1 VKLEGRNYKNHIDG
15 YNMLDYLSGKTEE
28 SPRLEFIY
36 VDDGGHVS
44 AIRYMDWKAHYL
56 ENRAQQLQIWRE
68 PFVQLRLPLLF
79 NLRRDPFEK
88 AQHNSNTYHD
98 WVIDRAY
105 VLGPMQMVASNF
117 LMTLKEF
124 PPSQTPGDWSLAT
137 LEKQIGNM
145 TAGGG

>member
-1 VKLEGRNYKNHIDG
+1 
-15 YNMLDYLSGKTEE
+15 
-28 SPRLEFIY
+28 
-36 VDDGGHVS
+36 
-44 AIRYMDWKAHYL
+44 
-56 ENRAQQLQIWRE
+56 
-68 PFVQLRLPLLF
+68 
-79 NLRRDPFEK
+79 
-88 AQHNSNTYHD
+88 
-98 WVIDRAY
+98 VIDRAY